1 MNDRH
6 KAFIEQYLISYNA
19 TDAYQAVYTTVSRAS
34 AAANGWRLLQSADVQ
49 EAISQR
55 LAETAMSANEVL
67 MRLAQQARGDVDD
80 YLDDNGNFDLAKAR
94 QAKKTGIVKKLK
106 TKTTK
111 RIFDDETVET
121 VEVEFELYDAQAAL
135 VHLGKHHRLFADRTE
150 VTGANGGP
158 IEQRAKV
165 DHAIDSSTAE
175 SIFDVLAAAGVLTTA
190 PDDAKDDK
198 VHPA

>member
-1 MNDRH
+1 VNDRH

-67 MRLAQQARGDVDD
+67 MRLAQMARGDVDD

>member
-1 MNDRH
+1 VNDRH

>member
-67 MRLAQQARGDVDD
+67 MRLAQMARGDVDD

-175 SIFDVLAAAGVLTTA
+175 SIFDVLAAAGVLATA

>member
-175 SIFDVLAAAGVLTTA
+175 SIFDVLAAAGVFNAA

>member
-1 MNDRH
+1 VNDRH

-67 MRLAQQARGDVDD
+67 MRLAQMARGDVDD

-135 VHLGKHHRLFADRTE
+135 VHLGKHNRLFADRTE

>member
-6 KAFIEQYLISYNA
+6 KAFVEQYLISYNA
-19 TDAYQAVYTTVSRAS
+19 TDAYQAVYTAASRAS
-34 AAANGWRLLQSADVQ
+34 AAANGWRLLQNSEIADAV
-49 EAISQR
+49 SQR
-55 LAETAMSANEVL
+55 LSEAAMSANEVL

-80 YLDDNGNFDLAKAR
+80 YLDAKGNFDLAKAR
-94 QAKKTGIVKKLK
+94 QAKKTGLVKKLK

-111 RIFDDETVET
+111 RIFEDETVET
-121 VEVEFELYDAQAAL
+121 MEVEFELYDAQAAL

-175 SIFDVLAAAGVLTTA
+175 SIFDVLAAAGVFAAAT
-190 PDDAKDDK
+190 DDAKADQ
-198 VHPA
+198 VHSP

>member
-67 MRLAQQARGDVDD
+67 MRLAQMARGDVDD

-121 VEVEFELYDAQAAL
+121 AEVEFELYDAQAAL